1 MCATQIRVQG
11 GHLGWNL
18 KEYRDKQ
25 CGSAAIWTSQ
35 EEISRLGGIRER
47 PSRQNGASGPRNRRK
62 TRQDAD
68 AQWARGGT
76 VAEGLR
82 VTGRIISQASFGT
95 NDSGFQAVAYIQA
108 NKEKQFA
115 YEVAART
122 RCLETLSTV
131 IALSFTNYANLTE
144 WTSLMDLIF
153 LPWEDRNLYCQ
164 DAIIAFK
171 N

>member
-1 MCATQIRVQG
+1 MEPLVQETG
-11 GHLGWNL
+11 
-18 KEYRDKQ
+18 
-25 CGSAAIWTSQ
+25 
-35 EEISRLGGIRER
+35 ER
-47 PSRQNGASGPRNRRK
+47 QGKMLMPSEQG
-62 TRQDAD
+62 
-68 AQWARGGT
+68 GGT

-144 WTSLMDLIF
+144 
-153 LPWEDRNLYCQ
+153 
-164 DAIIAFK
+164 
-171 N
+171 